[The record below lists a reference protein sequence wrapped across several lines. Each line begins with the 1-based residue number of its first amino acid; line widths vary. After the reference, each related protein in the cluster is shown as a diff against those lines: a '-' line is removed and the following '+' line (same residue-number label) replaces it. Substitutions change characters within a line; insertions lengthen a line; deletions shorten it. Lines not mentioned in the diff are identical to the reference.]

1 MGNIALRPLL
11 GIVALALGG
20 ILFVAWRTL
29 ELPRADR
36 NLAAPAVPPSTE
48 SRPERELVPV
58 DVARVRA
65 SESEA
70 PLASAPADV
79 LPAGDLGE
87 LVLVRGATLRGFVHD
102 RAGAPIEDAHI
113 EALASEEDSALRTT
127 RRSSTD
133 GSFEIFDAPSGRV
146 QVSAQLDDGRRSVDS
161 VTVEVEPDGSLG
173 GIDLIVPIYADSNA
187 ILGLVLDVDGSPLA
201 GAPVNHV
208 RYRAN
213 GDLSFGAPRFT
224 DTRGRFRLQGQPGAS
239 FRITAE
245 HPRGAAVAAHIEGVE
260 PGRHDVVLRLTAA
273 RNALLRVRDP
283 SGAAIERFAYR
294 MRVKE
299 GPVSRYGATGGLAHH
314 AGGEIELAI
323 PGEAFVVE
331 LSAPG
336 HASIEFGPHD
346 SAAMPF
352 VLDATLYPFPALRG
366 RVVHRGEPVAGAVVR
381 ALAAIAA
388 ARYVEHESFAQVA
401 ESCRGCPEATT
412 DADGAFVLDVGRAG
426 DWWLCADSSGEVS
439 SLAGPFAVSTNDA
452 MREIVLD
459 VGPRGAITGHVRH
472 AHGRPIEEREVRAS
486 RGDGVLISATTEA
499 RGAYR
504 FDALAPGAWQVRL
517 RELEA
522 KDSSSMDVRY
532 VRVSAV
538 PPIVWDCRVSDG
550 ATARFDIV
558 VPEPA
563 HLVVSIAA
571 TAARLIDASW
581 KVSASRER
589 VAGEPQLVEA
599 RVGELPSEHVLEL
612 PTGGEWTV
620 SARTVVGELNLGLV
634 HTLTVPAGT
643 SALVWSVPDGAV
655 RGRLKPEFPPE
666 ARVRLAGRLAD
677 GPALG
682 ATIGVHADGAFEFP
696 FAITGRYE
704 LVLDSN
710 SERRT
715 SVTATAGQT
724 VDVGEF

>member
-1 MGNIALRPLL
+1 
-11 GIVALALGG
+11 
-20 ILFVAWRTL
+20 
-29 ELPRADR
+29 
-36 NLAAPAVPPSTE
+36 
-48 SRPERELVPV
+48 
-58 DVARVRA
+58 
-65 SESEA
+65 
-70 PLASAPADV
+70 
-79 LPAGDLGE
+79 
-87 LVLVRGATLRGFVHD
+87 
-102 RAGAPIEDAHI
+102 
-113 EALASEEDSALRTT
+113 
-127 RRSSTD
+127 
-133 GSFEIFDAPSGRV
+133 
-146 QVSAQLDDGRRSVDS
+146 
-161 VTVEVEPDGSLG
+161 
-173 GIDLIVPIYADSNA
+173 
-187 ILGLVLDVDGSPLA
+187 VLDVDGSPLA
-201 GAPVNHV
+201 AAPVNHV

-294 MRVKE
+294 VRVEE
-299 GPVSRYGATGGLAHH
+299 GTVSRYGATGEHAHH
-314 AGGEIELAI
+314 AGGEIELEI
-323 PGEAFVVE
+323 PGEAFFVE

-346 SAAMPF
+346 PAAMPF
-352 VLDATLYPFPALRG
+352 VLDATLYPLPALRG

-388 ARYVEHESFAQVA
+388 ARYLERDSFAQVA

-412 DADGAFVLDVGRAG
+412 DADGVF
-426 DWWLCADSSGEVS
+426 
-439 SLAGPFAVSTNDA
+439 
-452 MREIVLD
+452 VLD
-459 VGPRGAITGHVRH
+459 VGPRGAIAGHVRH
-472 AHGRPIEEREVRAS
+472 ANGRPIEAREVRAS
-486 RGDGVLISATTEA
+486 RGDGVLISATTDA
-499 RGAYR
+499 QGAYR

-522 KDSSSMDVRY
+522 NDTSSMDVRY

-538 PPIVWDCRVSDG
+538 PPIVWDCRVSDV
-550 ATARFDIV
+550 ATARFDII
-558 VPEPA
+558 VPERA
-563 HLVVSIAA
+563 RLVVSIAA
-571 TAARLIDASW
+571 AAARLIDASW

-589 VAGEPQLVEA
+589 VAGEPQRVEA
-599 RVGELPSEHVLEL
+599 RVGELSSEHVLEL
-612 PTGGEWTV
+612 PAGGEWTV
-620 SARTVVGELNLGLV
+620 RASTVAGELSLGLV
-634 HTLTVPAGT
+634 NTLTVPAGT

-666 ARVRLAGRLAD
+666 ERVRLAGRLAD
-677 GPALG
+677 GTALG
-682 ATIGVHADGAFEFP
+682 ATIGVDADGAFECP

-704 LVLDSN
+704 LVLDSS

-724 VDVGEF
+724 VDVGEL